1 MTIEIREV
9 RPEEHAE
16 AGEVTADSYRELARE
31 DDAEWRAY
39 LERIADVAG
48 RAAVAIVLVAIDDD
62 RIVGTVT
69 LELGGRIDDDHGTLG
84 PDEAHIRMLGVHPDA
99 RGRGIG
105 SSMMAACE
113 ARARS
118 AGRTLITLNTA
129 GRMVAAQRMYEALGY
144 ERGEDRTFSDDFVL
158 LSYSKRLV

>member
-1 MTIEIREV
+1 MTIEVRDIRA
-9 RPEEHAE
+9 EEHAE
-16 AGEVTADSYRELARE
+16 AGKVTADSYREFAREGDHEWQEYLQRMADVEARAGLAR
-31 DDAEWRAY
+31 
-39 LERIADVAG
+39 
-48 RAAVAIVLVAIDDD
+48 VLVATEAG

-69 LELGGRIDDDHGTLG
+69 LELDGRIDDDHGTLA

-105 SSMMAACE
+105 ALLMAACE
-113 ARARS
+113 QRARS

-129 GRMVAAQRMYEALGY
+129 GQMEAAQRMYESLGY
-144 ERGEDRTFSDDFVL
+144 ERGEDRRFSEDFVL

>member
-1 MTIEIREV
+1 MTIEVREV
-9 RPEEHAE
+9 RAEEHTE
-16 AGEVTADSYRELARE
+16 AGEVTVASYREFLRE
-31 DDAEWRAY
+31 GDPDWPEY
-39 LERIADVAG
+39 LRRIGDVGG
-48 RAAVAIVLVAIDDD
+48 RTAAAIVLVAIEDG

-69 LELGGRIDDDHGTLG
+69 LELDGRIDDDHGTLA

-105 SSMMAACE
+105 PLLMAACE
-113 ARARS
+113 ERART

-129 GRMVAAQRMYEALGY
+129 ARMEAAQRMYGALGY
-144 ERGEDRTFSDDFVL
+144 DRGEDWRFSQDFVL